1 MEFSQITI
9 LTFSTFY
16 FILCKTYIYHSL
28 LKGGL
33 FMKIEKISDTQIRC
47 TLDKKDLAER
57 ELRLSELAYGSEKAK
72 ALFRD
77 LMIQATYE
85 CGFDAED
92 TPLMIE
98 AIPVNADCLVLVIT
112 KVEEPDELDTRFSN
126 FTPFLEKDGD
136 SSEGGFKPA
145 LADEILNCFSRLG
158 EMLKPAAEQ
167 ALEHLTQNEEK
178 TAETVA
184 EVAPAE
190 LTRVYMFH
198 HLKSLTALAT
208 ITAPFYH
215 GENTLYRDTTHG
227 IYYLVLH
234 MSEHSPEQ
242 FNKLCNIA
250 SEYGTQIDT
259 APGSL
264 SYYKE
269 HYQIVLE
276 QNALSVLATL

>member
-1 MEFSQITI
+1 
-9 LTFSTFY
+9 
-16 FILCKTYIYHSL
+16 
-28 LKGGL
+28 
-33 FMKIEKISDTQIRC
+33 MKIEKISDTQIRC

-98 AIPVNADCLVLVIT
+98 AIPINADCLVLVIT
-112 KVEEPDELDTRFSN
+112 KVEDPDELDTRFSN
-126 FTPFLEKDGD
+126 FTPFLEKDSDFSDG
-136 SSEGGFKPA
+136 SMKPA

-167 ALEHLTQNEEK
+167 ALEHLTQAETEEK
-178 TAETVA
+178 SGTDAT
-184 EVAPAE
+184 PAE

-198 HLKSLTALAT
+198 HLKPLTALAS
-208 ITAPFYH
+208 IAAPFYH
-215 GENTLYRDTTHG
+215 GENTLYRDTIHG
-227 IYYLVLH
+227 LYYLVLH
-234 MSEHSPEQ
+234 ISEHSPEQ

-259 APGSL
+259 TYGSV

-269 HYQIVLE
+269 HYQVVLE